1 MSSASFAGESLNN
14 IQYLITLTLSGP
26 GFFWVPGLGGG
37 GGGGGRRVPSS
48 HNSETIHDIEM
59 ELARV
64 VEDHKLI
71 NLV

>member
-37 GGGGGRRVPSS
+37 GGGGRAEGALVP
-48 HNSETIHDIEM
+48 
-59 ELARV
+59 
-64 VEDHKLI
+64 
-71 NLV
+71 